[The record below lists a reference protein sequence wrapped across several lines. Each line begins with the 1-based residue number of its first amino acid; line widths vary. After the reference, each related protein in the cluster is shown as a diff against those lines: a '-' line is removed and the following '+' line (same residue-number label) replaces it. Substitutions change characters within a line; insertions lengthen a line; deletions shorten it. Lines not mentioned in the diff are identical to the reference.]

1 MNRRWFAALLIGTG
15 LACGAWA
22 LTPALAQDKEN
33 KKPESGSSRDQDNGA
48 DDSAQKI
55 DKTIQAYQSRSVQ
68 DLEQTRKDLDRM
80 RKELRELVEVRFDM
94 AIAAA
99 ELRAE
104 TGSQGI
110 PGISG
115 SPAGYPGSAGFQAA
129 APSGKDRQTQNAA
142 ATNQELRQVQE
153 LLRSEIQQAR
163 NQSDQLVAQLREL
176 RAQQRQR
183 HEQMKAEQEV
193 GSSRVDLQACKLEYS
208 IVSPK

>member
-1 MNRRWFAALLIGTG
+1 MNRRWLAALLIGTG

-22 LTPALAQDKEN
+22 LAPALAQDKEN
-33 KKPESGSSRDQDNGA
+33 KKPESGSSRAQDQDNGA

-55 DKTIQAYQSRSVQ
+55 DKTIQAYQNRSVQ

-104 TGSQGI
+104 TGNTGL
-110 PGISG
+110 PGTFG
-115 SPAGYPGSAGFQAA
+115 SPAGFPGSAGFQAA
-129 APSGKDRQTQNAA
+129 APSGKDRQTQGAA
-142 ATNQELRQVQE
+142 AMNQELRQVQE

-163 NQSDQLVAQLREL
+163 NQTDQLVAQLREL
-176 RAQQRQR
+176 RTQQRQR
-183 HEQMKAEQEV
+183 QEQMKAEQE
-193 GSSRVDLQACKLEYS
+193 RNKERENKDQAGKRAE
-208 IVSPK
+208 KK

>member
-1 MNRRWFAALLIGTG
+1 MNRRLLAALLIGTG

-22 LTPALAQDKEN
+22 LAPALAQDKEN
-33 KKPESGSSRDQDNGA
+33 KKSESGSSRDQDNGA

-55 DKTIQAYQSRSVQ
+55 DKTIQAYQNRSVQ

-99 ELRAE
+99 EIRAE
-104 TGSQGI
+104 TGGSGL
-110 PGISG
+110 PGAFG
-115 SPAGYPGSAGFQAA
+115 SPAGFQGSAGFQAA
-129 APSGKDRQTQNAA
+129 ASSGKDRQTQGAA
-142 ATNQELRQVQE
+142 AMNQELRQVQE

-163 NQSDQLVAQLREL
+163 TQTDQLVAQLRDL

-183 HEQMKAEQEV
+183 HEQTKAEQE
-193 GSSRVDLQACKLEYS
+193 RNKERENKDQAGKSDE
-208 IVSPK
+208 KK